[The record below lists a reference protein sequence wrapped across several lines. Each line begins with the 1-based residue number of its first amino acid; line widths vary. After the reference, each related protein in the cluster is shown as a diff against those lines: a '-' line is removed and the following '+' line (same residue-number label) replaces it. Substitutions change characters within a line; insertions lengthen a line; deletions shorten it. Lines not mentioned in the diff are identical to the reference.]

1 MSLGVNDRQ
10 AYFRYAATFFR
21 KAGRILP
28 EETFTAAYDRFEG
41 ITWYVQSVMKAL
53 YASEVARPNEK
64 DVADANDH
72 LAEETAMNYG
82 FILSQ
87 CTPGAVELLRA
98 VAAER
103 VVSEPMSAEFGRRHG
118 LRAASSVRF
127 ALDSLLEDEL
137 LYKRDDGY
145 VVYDRLFAEWLRK

>member
-1 MSLGVNDRQ
+1 MGCAIRGVD
-10 AYFRYAATFFR
+10 
-21 KAGRILP
+21 
-28 EETFTAAYDRFEG
+28 
-41 ITWYVQSVMKAL
+41 
-53 YASEVARPNEK
+53 
-64 DVADANDH
+64 
-72 LAEETAMNYG
+72 
-82 FILSQ
+82 
-87 CTPGAVELLRA
+87 CLRA

>member
-1 MSLGVNDRQ
+1 MPSFTTLYDYVPSVFTGV
-10 AYFRYAATFFR
+10 T
-21 KAGRILP
+21 P
-28 EETFTAAYDRFEG
+28 EQERARRAVTEFKDGACPE
-41 ITWYVQSVMKAL
+41 YVM
-53 YASEVARPNEK
+53 R
-64 DVADANDH
+64 DVADAVVH
-72 LAEETAMNYG
+72 LVEENAMNYG
-82 FILSQ
+82 FILSK
-87 CTPGAVELLRA
+87 CTSGAVELLRA

-103 VVSEPMSAEFGRRHG
+103 VGPEPMSAEFGRRHG